1 LLLRSFPKKN
11 VGKDYEKNLKMET
24 AILQK
29 VHHPNI
35 IELKELVDTKDY
47 LYLIMEL
54 VTGGELFDKIVEK
67 GSYTEAD
74 AAHLVHKIIS
84 AVLYLH
90 ESGIVHRDLK
100 PENLLLKTQDD
111 DKEVKNCRFWS
122 FKDRRTR
129 KDDANC
135 MWNSWLCRSRGF
147 DRYRL

>member
-1 LLLRSFPKKN
+1 LSNLGLTNKLEKGSLLRSSLKN

-67 GSYTEAD
+67 GSYTEAE
-74 AAHLVHKIIS
+74 AAHLVYKIIS
-84 AVLYLH
+84 AVLYCMNQELYI
-90 ESGIVHRDLK
+90 GI
-100 PENLLLKTQDD
+100 
-111 DKEVKNCRFWS
+111 
-122 FKDRRTR
+122 
-129 KDDANC
+129 
-135 MWNSWLCRSRGF
+135 
-147 DRYRL
+147 